1 MITLILVRHGDAEP
15 QVDGKEDKDR
25 KLVKKGVKQMR
36 RVANFLEELGFSV
49 DRIISSPYLRAYQSA
64 EVILEE
70 LFDDNSEKKVETFDD
85 LTPDKEPSLFLEK
98 LKDFVDNSTILLVGH
113 EPYLSSFVKTISG
126 ANVEIKKGGVVVLD
140 YDLKEGR
147 GTLKILLSQKV
158 LKLI

>member
-1 MITLILVRHGDAEP
+1 
-15 QVDGKEDKDR
+15 
-25 KLVKKGVKQMR
+25 MR
-36 RVANFLEELGFSV
+36 RVANFLEELGFNV
-49 DRIISSPYLRAYQSA
+49 DRIVSSPYLRAYQSA

-98 LKDFVDNSTILLVGH
+98 LKDFVDNSTILVVGH

-126 ANVEIKKGGVVVLD
+126 ANVEIKKGGVAVLD

>member
-15 QVDGKEDKDR
+15 QVDGKDDKDR
-25 KLVKKGVKQMR
+25 RLVKKGVKQMR
-36 RVANFLEELGFSV
+36 RVSNFLEELGFNV

-70 LFDDNSEKKVETFDD
+70 LYDNDSEKKVETLDD

-98 LKDFVDNSTILLVGH
+98 LKDFADNSTILVVGH
-113 EPYLSSFVKTISG
+113 EPYLSNFVKAISG
-126 ANVEIKKGGVVVLD
+126 GNVEIKKGGVVIVD

-147 GTLKILLSQKV
+147 GVLKTLLSQKV